1 MEPEKI
7 APLKKSLEEEHARLT
22 AELKTFATP
31 DREIRGDWD
40 TQFPAASEPA
50 ATTSHSDEEE
60 RADFREEYETRI
72 AQEQALELRLREVE
86 AALER
91 IERDGFG
98 RCRTCGRAIPEE
110 RLAANPAAEY
120 DIEHQPRE

>member
-7 APLKKSLEEEHARLT
+7 EQLKKSLEEERARLV

-40 TQFPAASEPA
+40 TRFPAASEPA
-50 ATTSHSDEEE
+50 AAMSHSGEEE
-60 RADFREEYETRI
+60 QADFREEYETEV
-72 AQEQALELRLREVE
+72 AQEHSLELRLREVE

-91 IERDGFG
+91 IRRGTFG
-98 RCRTCGRAIPEE
+98 QCRSCGQAISEE

-120 DIEHQPRE
+120 DMEHQPRE